1 MQVGE
6 LVWVRNGPV
15 SPTWG
20 IVVNQ
25 LTVYLTDNSVMVT
38 YEVLVDSIV
47 WQVDSGDVLRFYY
60 YNHHLNSNGIDLEDR
75 RSNLGAS

>member
-6 LVWVRNGPV
+6 LVWVRNGPAT
-15 SPTWG
+15 PTWG

-38 YEVLVDSIV
+38 YEVLVDSVV

-60 YNHHLNSNGIDLEDR
+60 YNNHLNKNEFDLEGG

>member
-25 LTVYLTDNSVMVT
+25 LIVYLTDNSVMVT
-38 YEVLVDSIV
+38 YEVLVDSVV

-60 YNHHLNSNGIDLEDR
+60 YNNHLDWIH
-75 RSNLGAS
+75 